1 MQWIDALSY
10 EEVMTFL
17 RSTPAN
23 LFFKD
28 TECRYLFISDVRTF
42 FPYGEGQEE
51 DVLGKTDLEIWGSEE
66 QARFYYEQDQKV
78 LATGK
83 GTSFITEVPRK
94 DGTAY
99 YQIKKNPVVLE
110 GKIIGIVGLIGD
122 ITERVRLEKQAQ
134 NWAVHDELTGLY
146 NRNYLKVK
154 GAEQLKGAIM
164 PITIIMGDCN
174 YLKRVNDAYGHEY
187 GDLLLKRV
195 GRVIRENLPP
205 ESVALRMGGDE
216 FLIACSHFSA
226 EEAEQLIER
235 LHGELAR
242 QSDDRLKLDVAF
254 GYHTVTEGPFDY
266 TAVYHAA
273 DRDMYR
279 NKRKTA
285 ENPDEITASA
295 RSPRAEAVLVIC
307 YIRAVSTS
315 AQSGRMRMLSRVVS
329 TTDPAAKC
337 SSWPNCTANTEVM
350 AAAGQHSSR
359 STTWADIPNRSRPS
373 AAKAARQTAG
383 MSSIRTPASFQMCL
397 SRRMLPRSPDAI
409 RMPVMSM
416 DRGVFMPPSSSNG

>member
-1 MQWIDALSY
+1 MQGIDALGY

-51 DVLGKTDLEIWGSEE
+51 DVLGKTDLEIWGNEE

-122 ITERVRLEKQAQ
+122 ITERVRLEKQAE
-134 NWAVHDELTGLY
+134 NWAIHDELTGLY

-154 GAEQLKGAIM
+154 GAEQLKGAVM
-164 PITIIMGDCN
+164 PVTIIMGDCN
-174 YLKRVNDAYGHEY
+174 YLKRVNDAC
-187 GDLLLKRV
+187 
-195 GRVIRENLPP
+195 N
-205 ESVALRMGGDE
+205 
-216 FLIACSHFSA
+216 HFSA

-266 TAVYHAA
+266 VAVYHAA

-279 NKRKTA
+279 NKRK
-285 ENPDEITASA
+285 
-295 RSPRAEAVLVIC
+295 
-307 YIRAVSTS
+307 
-315 AQSGRMRMLSRVVS
+315 
-329 TTDPAAKC
+329 
-337 SSWPNCTANTEVM
+337 
-350 AAAGQHSSR
+350 
-359 STTWADIPNRSRPS
+359 NR
-373 AAKAARQTAG
+373 
-383 MSSIRTPASFQMCL
+383 
-397 SRRMLPRSPDAI
+397 
-409 RMPVMSM
+409 
-416 DRGVFMPPSSSNG
+416 

>member
-1 MQWIDALSY
+1 MQEIDALGY

-51 DVLGKTDLEIWGSEE
+51 DVLGKTDLEIWSSEE

-78 LATGK
+78 LATGE

-122 ITERVRLEKQAQ
+122 ITERVRLEKQAE
-134 NWAVHDELTGLY
+134 NWAIHDELTGLY

-164 PITIIMGDCN
+164 PVTIIMGDCN

-216 FLIACSHFSA
+216 FLIACNHFSA

-266 TAVYHAA
+266 IAVYMLPTEICTGTSA
-273 DRDMYR
+273 
-279 NKRKTA
+279 KTA
-285 ENPDEITASA
+285 ENADEKSL
-295 RSPRAEAVLVIC
+295 SP
-307 YIRAVSTS
+307 TS
-315 AQSGRMRMLSRVVS
+315 QGLRLF
-329 TTDPAAKC
+329 
-337 SSWPNCTANTEVM
+337 W
-350 AAAGQHSSR
+350 
-359 STTWADIPNRSRPS
+359 
-373 AAKAARQTAG
+373 
-383 MSSIRTPASFQMCL
+383 
-397 SRRMLPRSPDAI
+397 
-409 RMPVMSM
+409 
-416 DRGVFMPPSSSNG
+416 

>member
-1 MQWIDALSY
+1 MQWIDALGY

-28 TECRYLFISDVRTF
+28 TECRYLFVSDSRTF

-51 DVLGKTDLEIWGSEE
+51 D
-66 QARFYYEQDQKV
+66 
-78 LATGK
+78 
-83 GTSFITEVPRK
+83 
-94 DGTAY
+94 
-99 YQIKKNPVVLE
+99 VLE

-134 NWAVHDELTGLY
+134 NWAIHDELTGLY

-174 YLKRVNDAYGHEY
+174 YLKRVNDVYGHEY

-266 TAVYHAA
+266 VAVYHAA

-279 NKRKTA
+279 NKRK
-285 ENPDEITASA
+285 
-295 RSPRAEAVLVIC
+295 
-307 YIRAVSTS
+307 
-315 AQSGRMRMLSRVVS
+315 
-329 TTDPAAKC
+329 
-337 SSWPNCTANTEVM
+337 
-350 AAAGQHSSR
+350 
-359 STTWADIPNRSRPS
+359 NR
-373 AAKAARQTAG
+373 
-383 MSSIRTPASFQMCL
+383 
-397 SRRMLPRSPDAI
+397 
-409 RMPVMSM
+409 
-416 DRGVFMPPSSSNG
+416 

>member
-1 MQWIDALSY
+1 M
-10 EEVMTFL
+10 
-17 RSTPAN
+17 
-23 LFFKD
+23 
-28 TECRYLFISDVRTF
+28 
-42 FPYGEGQEE
+42 
-51 DVLGKTDLEIWGSEE
+51 
-66 QARFYYEQDQKV
+66 
-78 LATGK
+78 
-83 GTSFITEVPRK
+83 
-94 DGTAY
+94 
-99 YQIKKNPVVLE
+99 LE

-122 ITERVRLEKQAQ
+122 ITERVRLEKQAE
-134 NWAVHDELTGLY
+134 NWAIHDELTGLY

-164 PITIIMGDCN
+164 PVTIIMGDCN

-216 FLIACSHFSA
+216 FLIACNHFSA

-266 TAVYHAA
+266 IAVYHAA

-285 ENPDEITASA
+285 ENADEKSLSPTSQGLRAFGDLLHQGGGAPA
-295 RSPRAEAVLVIC
+295 RR
-307 YIRAVSTS
+307 
-315 AQSGRMRMLSRVVS
+315 GRKRHL
-329 TTDPAAKC
+329 
-337 SSWPNCTANTEVM
+337 
-350 AAAGQHSSR
+350 
-359 STTWADIPNRSRPS
+359 
-373 AAKAARQTAG
+373 
-383 MSSIRTPASFQMCL
+383 
-397 SRRMLPRSPDAI
+397 RRLTGSH
-409 RMPVMSM
+409 
-416 DRGVFMPPSSSNG
+416 F

>member
-1 MQWIDALSY
+1 MQWIDAIGY

-51 DVLGKTDLEIWGSEE
+51 DVLGKTDLEIWSSEE

-83 GTSFITEVPRK
+83 GTGYITEVPRK

-122 ITERVRLEKQAQ
+122 ITERVRLEKQAE

-154 GAEQLKGAIM
+154 GTEQLKGAIM

-195 GRVIRENLPP
+195 GRVIREN
-205 ESVALRMGGDE
+205 
-216 FLIACSHFSA
+216 
-226 EEAEQLIER
+226 
-235 LHGELAR
+235 
-242 QSDDRLKLDVAF
+242 
-254 GYHTVTEGPFDY
+254 
-266 TAVYHAA
+266 
-273 DRDMYR
+273 
-279 NKRKTA
+279 
-285 ENPDEITASA
+285 
-295 RSPRAEAVLVIC
+295 
-307 YIRAVSTS
+307 
-315 AQSGRMRMLSRVVS
+315 
-329 TTDPAAKC
+329 PAAGKRG
-337 SSWPNCTANTEVM
+337 P
-350 AAAGQHSSR
+350 
-359 STTWADIPNRSRPS
+359 AD
-373 AAKAARQTAG
+373 G
-383 MSSIRTPASFQMCL
+383 
-397 SRRMLPRSPDAI
+397 RR
-409 RMPVMSM
+409 
-416 DRGVFMPPSSSNG
+416 

>member
-1 MQWIDALSY
+1 MQWSDALGY

-42 FPYGEGQEE
+42 FPYGEGQEK
-51 DVLGKTDLEIWGSEE
+51 DVLGKTDLEIWGNEE

-83 GTSFITEVPRK
+83 GTGYITEVPRE
-94 DGTAY
+94 DGIAY

-110 GKIIGIVGLIGD
+110 GKIIGIVGLISD

-134 NWAVHDELTGLY
+134 NWAIHDELTGLY

-164 PITIIMGDCN
+164 PITIIMGDFN

-279 NKRKTA
+279 NKRK
-285 ENPDEITASA
+285 
-295 RSPRAEAVLVIC
+295 
-307 YIRAVSTS
+307 
-315 AQSGRMRMLSRVVS
+315 
-329 TTDPAAKC
+329 
-337 SSWPNCTANTEVM
+337 
-350 AAAGQHSSR
+350 
-359 STTWADIPNRSRPS
+359 NR
-373 AAKAARQTAG
+373 
-383 MSSIRTPASFQMCL
+383 
-397 SRRMLPRSPDAI
+397 
-409 RMPVMSM
+409 
-416 DRGVFMPPSSSNG
+416 

>member
-1 MQWIDALSY
+1 MQWIDALGY

-17 RSTPAN
+17 RSTSAN

-51 DVLGKTDLEIWGSEE
+51 DVLGKTDLEIWGNEE

-83 GTSFITEVPRK
+83 GTGYITEVPRE
-94 DGTAY
+94 DGIAY

-122 ITERVRLEKQAQ
+122 ITERVRLEKQAE
-134 NWAVHDELTGLY
+134 NWAIHDELTGLY

-266 TAVYHAA
+266 VAVYHAA

-279 NKRKTA
+279 NKRK
-285 ENPDEITASA
+285 
-295 RSPRAEAVLVIC
+295 
-307 YIRAVSTS
+307 
-315 AQSGRMRMLSRVVS
+315 
-329 TTDPAAKC
+329 
-337 SSWPNCTANTEVM
+337 
-350 AAAGQHSSR
+350 
-359 STTWADIPNRSRPS
+359 NR
-373 AAKAARQTAG
+373 
-383 MSSIRTPASFQMCL
+383 
-397 SRRMLPRSPDAI
+397 
-409 RMPVMSM
+409 
-416 DRGVFMPPSSSNG
+416 

>member
-1 MQWIDALSY
+1 M
-10 EEVMTFL
+10 
-17 RSTPAN
+17 
-23 LFFKD
+23 
-28 TECRYLFISDVRTF
+28 
-42 FPYGEGQEE
+42 
-51 DVLGKTDLEIWGSEE
+51 
-66 QARFYYEQDQKV
+66 
-78 LATGK
+78 LATGE

-122 ITERVRLEKQAQ
+122 ITERVRLEKQAE
-134 NWAVHDELTGLY
+134 NWAVHDDLTGLY

-174 YLKRVNDAYGHEY
+174 YLKRVNDAYGYEY

-254 GYHTVTEGPFDY
+254 GYHTVTEDPFDY

-279 NKRKTA
+279 NKRK
-285 ENPDEITASA
+285 
-295 RSPRAEAVLVIC
+295 
-307 YIRAVSTS
+307 
-315 AQSGRMRMLSRVVS
+315 
-329 TTDPAAKC
+329 
-337 SSWPNCTANTEVM
+337 
-350 AAAGQHSSR
+350 
-359 STTWADIPNRSRPS
+359 NR
-373 AAKAARQTAG
+373 
-383 MSSIRTPASFQMCL
+383 
-397 SRRMLPRSPDAI
+397 
-409 RMPVMSM
+409 
-416 DRGVFMPPSSSNG
+416 

>member
-1 MQWIDALSY
+1 MQWIDALGY

-28 TECRYLFISDVRTF
+28 TECRYLFVSDSRTF

-51 DVLGKTDLEIWGSEE
+51 DVLGKTDLEIWGNKE

-83 GTSFITEVPRK
+83 GTSFITEVPRE

-134 NWAVHDELTGLY
+134 NWAIHDELTGLY

-285 ENPDEITASA
+285 DHTDGKTASA
-295 RSPRAEAVLVIC
+295 RFPRAEAVLVIC

-315 AQSGRMRMLSRVVS
+315 AQRRK
-329 TTDPAAKC
+329 T
-337 SSWPNCTANTEVM
+337 
-350 AAAGQHSSR
+350 
-359 STTWADIPNRSRPS
+359 PS
-373 AAKAARQTAG
+373 AAVYRITFL
-383 MSSIRTPASFQMCL
+383 MSRETLPSGSWRNSSSESEFSSSVGILTSMPLAVRMLRLSIR
-397 SRRMLPRSPDAI
+397 RMRA
-409 RMPVMSM
+409 
-416 DRGVFMPPSSSNG
+416 GVTVTGAAASSSTSLFST

>member
-1 MQWIDALSY
+1 MQGIDALGY

-51 DVLGKTDLEIWGSEE
+51 DVLGKTDLEIWSSEE

-110 GKIIGIVGLIGD
+110 GKIIGIVGLISD
-122 ITERVRLEKQAQ
+122 ITERVRLEKQAE
-134 NWAVHDELTGLY
+134 NWAVHDDLTGLY

-154 GAEQLKGAIM
+154 GAEQLKEAVM
-164 PITIIMGDCN
+164 PVTIIMGDCN

-195 GRVIRENLPP
+195 GP
-205 ESVALRMGGDE
+205 GDP
-216 FLIACSHFSA
+216 
-226 EEAEQLIER
+226 
-235 LHGELAR
+235 G
-242 QSDDRLKLDVAF
+242 K
-254 GYHTVTEGPFDY
+254 
-266 TAVYHAA
+266 
-273 DRDMYR
+273 
-279 NKRKTA
+279 
-285 ENPDEITASA
+285 
-295 RSPRAEAVLVIC
+295 
-307 YIRAVSTS
+307 
-315 AQSGRMRMLSRVVS
+315 
-329 TTDPAAKC
+329 PAAGERG
-337 SSWPNCTANTEVM
+337 P
-350 AAAGQHSSR
+350 
-359 STTWADIPNRSRPS
+359 AD
-373 AAKAARQTAG
+373 G
-383 MSSIRTPASFQMCL
+383 
-397 SRRMLPRSPDAI
+397 RR
-409 RMPVMSM
+409 
-416 DRGVFMPPSSSNG
+416 

>member
-1 MQWIDALSY
+1 MQWIDALGY

-28 TECRYLFISDVRTF
+28 TECRYLFVSDVRTF

-51 DVLGKTDLEIWGSEE
+51 DVLGKTDLEIWCNEE

-83 GTSFITEVPRK
+83 GASYITEVPRE
-94 DGTAY
+94 DGIAY

-134 NWAVHDELTGLY
+134 NWAIH
-146 NRNYLKVK
+146 
-154 GAEQLKGAIM
+154 
-164 PITIIMGDCN
+164 MGDCN

-216 FLIACSHFSA
+216 FLIACNHFSA

-266 TAVYHAA
+266 IAVYHAA

-279 NKRKTA
+279 NKRK
-285 ENPDEITASA
+285 
-295 RSPRAEAVLVIC
+295 
-307 YIRAVSTS
+307 
-315 AQSGRMRMLSRVVS
+315 
-329 TTDPAAKC
+329 
-337 SSWPNCTANTEVM
+337 
-350 AAAGQHSSR
+350 
-359 STTWADIPNRSRPS
+359 NR
-373 AAKAARQTAG
+373 
-383 MSSIRTPASFQMCL
+383 
-397 SRRMLPRSPDAI
+397 
-409 RMPVMSM
+409 
-416 DRGVFMPPSSSNG
+416 

>member
-1 MQWIDALSY
+1 MQWIDALGY

-28 TECRYLFISDVRTF
+28 TECRYLFVSDSRTF

-51 DVLGKTDLEIWGSEE
+51 DVLGKTDLEIWSSEE

-83 GTSFITEVPRK
+83 GTSFITE
-94 DGTAY
+94 
-99 YQIKKNPVVLE
+99 
-110 GKIIGIVGLIGD
+110 
-122 ITERVRLEKQAQ
+122 RVRLEKQAE
-134 NWAVHDELTGLY
+134 NWAIHDELTGLY

-279 NKRKTA
+279 NKRK
-285 ENPDEITASA
+285 
-295 RSPRAEAVLVIC
+295 
-307 YIRAVSTS
+307 
-315 AQSGRMRMLSRVVS
+315 
-329 TTDPAAKC
+329 
-337 SSWPNCTANTEVM
+337 
-350 AAAGQHSSR
+350 
-359 STTWADIPNRSRPS
+359 NR
-373 AAKAARQTAG
+373 
-383 MSSIRTPASFQMCL
+383 
-397 SRRMLPRSPDAI
+397 
-409 RMPVMSM
+409 
-416 DRGVFMPPSSSNG
+416 